1 MNKMAE
7 KISAVMNDAELLQLI
22 ADHYQGESQLLTT
35 GAEENLP
42 KLAELRGNQ
51 SPEQAER
58 WAQIK
63 RDFLRNKSMGGSDA
77 DVGGRLVAQLND
89 LVESVR
95 GLARRTPAGTTGAL
109 GRVAGWI
116 APTRPGAPALN
127 VEVTAPAQPG
137 AAGAGEPLPP
147 ACRTVSSPLIKVM
160 DRKIDVDLRTHN
172 RINEISSRLD
182 ELGRLLGGEQRPL
195 ENDQP

>member
-35 GAEENLP
+35 GAEENLL

-95 GLARRTPAGTTGAL
+95 GLAREPQPVQPAPWDELLAGLRQL
-109 GRVAGWI
+109 GQ
-116 APTRPGAPALN
+116 GAPALN

-137 AAGAGEPLPP
+137 VQQVLESLAACLQD
-147 ACRTVSSPLIKVM
+147 SFLPLIKVM